1 MRFDRVVGPALAAV
15 ATLWGTAG
23 LATQAALR
31 GGVGPSA
38 LTALRMTVASLVL
51 LAYLACRRRRVRVS
65 RHLLRDGAVLA
76 LTQVVLPSLLFA
88 AALQHLPSG
97 AVSLLYAT
105 VPAATVA
112 WMRVLLGTGALGR
125 TGVAGLVVSGAGAA
139 LVVTAARPAGGDPAV
154 VLGAWPVVVAV
165 VIASFAGV
173 YGKRHAA
180 HPSLEVL
187 APEILIGTLLLLA
200 PALVAG
206 AVDWPALSLG
216 TWAVVAYLAVGVT
229 IVPAALLLWLTKRTS
244 ALRVSL
250 VNYLF
255 PLVAVMLGAWSGEPL
270 TGPLVL
276 GGAVL
281 LAGVG
286 LVDAAADRKLGQAE
300 LRVCPDMGGIPAA
313 HLSPAGGAGDRRPV
327 SAQAV
332 PG

>member
-1 MRFDRVVGPALAAV
+1 MNFDRVVGPALTAV
-15 ATLWGTAG
+15 AALWGTAG

-31 GGVGPSA
+31 GGVGPST
-38 LTALRMTVASLVL
+38 LTALRMTIASLL
-51 LAYLACRRRRVRVS
+51 LLGYLAARRRRVRIS

-76 LTQVVLPSLLFA
+76 LTQVVVPSLLFA

-97 AVSLLYAT
+97 AVSLLYAL

-112 WMRVLLGTGALGR
+112 WMRLLLGTGSVGR
-125 TGVAGLVVSGAGAA
+125 AGVAGLVVSGAGAA
-139 LVVTAARPAGGDPAV
+139 LVLQAARPAVGGSGL
-154 VLGAWPVVVAV
+154 VLGALPVVVAV
-165 VIASFAGV
+165 VVASFAGV

-187 APEILIGTLLLLA
+187 APEILIGTVLLLG

-206 AVDWPALSLG
+206 AVDWPAMSVG

-229 IVPAALLLWLTKRTS
+229 IVPTALLLWLTKRTS

-255 PLVAVMLGAWSGEPL
+255 PLVAVVLGAWSGEPL
-270 TGPLVL
+270 TGPLAL

-286 LVDAAADRKLGQAE
+286 LVDAAADRRTAPGE
-300 LRVCPDMGGIPAA
+300 LRPCPDLG
-313 HLSPAGGAGDRRPV
+313 
-327 SAQAV
+327 
-332 PG
+332 